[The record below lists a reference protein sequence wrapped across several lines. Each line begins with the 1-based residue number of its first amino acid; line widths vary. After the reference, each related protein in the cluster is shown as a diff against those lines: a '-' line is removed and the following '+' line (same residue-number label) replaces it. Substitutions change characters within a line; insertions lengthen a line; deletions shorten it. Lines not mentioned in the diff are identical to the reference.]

1 MNPFCFRINLSKEER
16 RKRRAAYFL
25 SAVLLSGMFTYGFVT
40 VYRNCYNS
48 MNAEPMTVFR
58 FYQTYSGIS
67 LVILNH
73 RIDFY

>member
-48 MNAEPMTVFR
+48 MNAKPMTVFR
-58 FYQTYSGIS
+58 FYQTDSGIS

>member
-16 RKRRAAYFL
+16 RKRRTAYFL
-25 SAVLLSGMFTYGFVT
+25 SAVLLSVMFTYGFVT

-58 FYQTYSGIS
+58 FYQTDSGIS

>member
-1 MNPFCFRINLSKEER
+1 MNPFYFRINLSKEER

-58 FYQTYSGIS
+58 FYQTDSGIS

>member
-1 MNPFCFRINLSKEER
+1 MNPFCFRLNLSKEER
-16 RKRRAAYFL
+16 RKRRTAYFL

-58 FYQTYSGIS
+58 FYQTDSGIS

>member
-16 RKRRAAYFL
+16 RKRIAAYFL

-58 FYQTYSGIS
+58 FYQTDSGIS

>member
-16 RKRRAAYFL
+16 RKRRVAYFL

-58 FYQTYSGIS
+58 FYQTGSGIS

>member
-25 SAVLLSGMFTYGFVT
+25 SVVLLSGMFTYGFVT

-48 MNAEPMTVFR
+48 MNSEPMTVFR
-58 FYQTYSGIS
+58 FYQTDSGIS